1 MLTRYKSKLKGG
13 KKFKTNKQTPVI
25 LHLRKKSTLYLSV
38 KFYHFWI
45 SFWKIYI
52 SGKNFAPGQFFGYL
66 FRKKC

>member
-13 KKFKTNKQTPVI
+13 KKCKANKQTPMI

-45 SFWKIYI
+45 SFWEIRI
-52 SGKNFAPGQFFGYL
+52 SGKKLCTWTVF
-66 FRKKC
+66 